1 MSETHIS
8 SDLRQSSGSTW
19 NNFLWWVLEQPS
31 FPCIITMLFSS
42 HWIPEKDPTL
52 PSIADTT
59 WCQISYVY
67 LPVFTGATV
76 FLFYEGKSIFHCRA
90 LMKIHEIMYNSINI
104 SVSILQPVLYSYFVF
119 TFLFC
124 TQCRCVKQ
132 IYNTI
137 YIKIM
142 FDIGKVYMFIVW
154 LLCFITLYKYLCL
167 NHIQCL

>member
-1 MSETHIS
+1 M
-8 SDLRQSSGSTW
+8 
-19 NNFLWWVLEQPS
+19 
-31 FPCIITMLFSS
+31 
-42 HWIPEKDPTL
+42 
-52 PSIADTT
+52 
-59 WCQISYVY
+59 Y

-90 LMKIHEIMYNSINI
+90 LMKIHEIMYNSIYI
-104 SVSILQPVLYSYFVF
+104 YVSILQPVLYSYFVF

-142 FDIGKVYMFIVW
+142 FDIGKVYIFIAW

-167 NHIQCL
+167 NHIQCLLSYKLTIKLLTHDMKSYFIFLIRF

>member
-1 MSETHIS
+1 M
-8 SDLRQSSGSTW
+8 
-19 NNFLWWVLEQPS
+19 
-31 FPCIITMLFSS
+31 
-42 HWIPEKDPTL
+42 
-52 PSIADTT
+52 
-59 WCQISYVY
+59 Y

-124 TQCRCVKQ
+124 TQCHCVKQ

-154 LLCFITLYKYLCL
+154 LLCFITLNSQIFMFESYSMPLSYKLTIKLLTHDMKSYFIFL
-167 NHIQCL
+167 IRF

>member
-1 MSETHIS
+1 
-8 SDLRQSSGSTW
+8 
-19 NNFLWWVLEQPS
+19 
-31 FPCIITMLFSS
+31 MLFSS
-42 HWIPEKDPTL
+42 HWIPEKDPTFT
-52 PSIADTT
+52 SIADTT

-67 LPVFTGATV
+67 LPVFTGAPGF

-90 LMKIHEIMYNSINI
+90 LMKIHKIMYNSINI

-124 TQCRCVKQ
+124 TQCHCVKQ

>member
-1 MSETHIS
+1 MCIYRY
-8 SDLRQSSGSTW
+8 L
-19 NNFLWWVLEQPS
+19 LEH
-31 FPCIITMLFSS
+31 M
-42 HWIPEKDPTL
+42 
-52 PSIADTT
+52 
-59 WCQISYVY
+59 
-67 LPVFTGATV
+67 VF

-90 LMKIHEIMYNSINI
+90 LMKIHKIMYNSINI

-124 TQCRCVKQ
+124 TQCHCVKQ

-154 LLCFITLYKYLCL
+154 LLCFITLYRYLFL
-167 NHIQCL
+167 NHIFIAFKSSKLTIKLLTHDMKSYFIFLIRF